1 MLQLLSNCPAET
13 AHLRKEL
20 LIAAKH
26 ILTTELRNRTCA
38 RPLPA
43 RLHVGWAVG
52 PLSVLAPLTSAL
64 LIAAL
69 TVFSLL
75 CLPSSP
81 LPLIPL
87 SLKASLFH
95 LPPGFL
101 LYPFNNFI
109 INVTVSLAQFAV

>member
-1 MLQLLSNCPAET
+1 MVKGMLQLLSNCPAET

-38 RPLPA
+38 QPLPA
-43 RLHVGWAVG
+43 HLRVGWAVG

-69 TVFSLL
+69 AVFSLL
-75 CLPSSP
+75 CLFLPSSP
-81 LPLIPL
+81 LPLVPL
-87 SLKASLFH
+87 SLTAS
-95 LPPGFL
+95 
-101 LYPFNNFI
+101 
-109 INVTVSLAQFAV
+109 VSPAPKVLALSRPQLHN